1 MDDRKLYTK
10 KHWYL
15 CYIHACYN
23 DLERSYFSKDLK
35 FILNID
41 FYLHLKYKSIL
52 YIRYTIQH
60 LKIVQLI
67 VYRTTKTVA
76 CSSNR

>member
-41 FYLHLKYKSIL
+41 FYLIIYL
-52 YIRYTIQH
+52 YI
-60 LKIVQLI
+60 
-67 VYRTTKTVA
+67 
-76 CSSNR
+76 